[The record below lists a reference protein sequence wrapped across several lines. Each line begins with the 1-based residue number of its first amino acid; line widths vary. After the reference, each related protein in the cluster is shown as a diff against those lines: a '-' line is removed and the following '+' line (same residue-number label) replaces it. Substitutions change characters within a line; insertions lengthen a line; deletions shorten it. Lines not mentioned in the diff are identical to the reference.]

1 MVSPAGTGIGR
12 SAGGGYVAI
21 ADPTLWDE
29 EPAPGELPYCGSGLT
44 RVTVRLRSPR
54 ARILAFFYMLV
65 LGLKIAIVQGRP
77 RLAMGGKVLLLMDGD
92 SYNLRTREVL
102 SLSSA
107 HANELLLAAIS
118 NESCAAAE
126 QMPSPG

>member
-1 MVSPAGTGIGR
+1 
-12 SAGGGYVAI
+12 
-21 ADPTLWDE
+21 
-29 EPAPGELPYCGSGLT
+29 
-44 RVTVRLRSPR
+44 
-54 ARILAFFYMLV
+54 MLV

-107 HANELLLAAIS
+107 HANELRKL
-118 NESCAAAE
+118 
-126 QMPSPG
+126 